1 MHPIHPMVVHFPIAL
16 LIVSVIFDLIA
27 TRWRHKSFQDAG
39 FYTLIA
45 GLLGAA
51 AAVLTGALAEEVVED
66 KGIPESVLEI
76 HEALGYATL
85 FFFIG
90 LLALRLLMRW
100 QLIKEIPTLYLAMG
114 FVGIVILAAAG
125 YFGGSLVYDFGAGVA
140 GTMQEAPP

>member
-16 LIVSVIFDLIA
+16 LITSVVFDFLA

-51 AAVLTGALAEEVVED
+51 VAVLTGAMAEEVVED
-66 KGIPESVLEI
+66 TSIPESVLEI
-76 HEALGYATL
+76 HEALGYAAFL
-85 FFFIG
+85 FFIG

-100 QLIKEIPTLYLAMG
+100 KLIREIPALYLAMG
-114 FVGIVILAAAG
+114 VAGIMILSAAG
-125 YFGGSLVYDFGAGVA
+125 YFGGSLVYDFGAGVS
-140 GTMQEAPP
+140 MPVK

>member
-16 LIVSVIFDLIA
+16 LITSVVFDFLA

-39 FYTLIA
+39 FYTLVA

-51 AAVLTGALAEEVVED
+51 VAVLTGAMAEEVVED

-76 HEALGYATL
+76 HEALGYAAFL
-85 FFFIG
+85 FFIG

-100 QLIKEIPTLYLAMG
+100 KLIREIPALYLAMG
-114 FVGIVILAAAG
+114 VAGIMILSAAG
-125 YFGGSLVYDFGAGVA
+125 YFGGSLVYDFGAGVS
-140 GTMQEAPP
+140 MPVK

>member
-16 LIVSVIFDLIA
+16 LIISVLFDAMA
-27 TRWRHKSFQDAG
+27 TQWRHKSFQDTG

-45 GLLGAA
+45 GLLGAVV
-51 AAVLTGALAEEVVED
+51 AVVTGAMAEEVAEG

-85 FFFIG
+85 LFFLG

-100 QLIKEIPTLYLAMG
+100 KLIKEIPALYLAMG
-114 FVGIVILAAAG
+114 IVGIAILTVTG
-125 YFGGSLVYDFGAGVA
+125 YVGGSLVFDFGAGVNLSME
-140 GTMQEAPP
+140 GTPP

>member
-16 LIVSVIFDLIA
+16 LITSVVFDFLA

-51 AAVLTGALAEEVVED
+51 VAVLTGAMAEEVVED

-76 HEALGYATL
+76 HEALGYAAFL
-85 FFFIG
+85 FFIG

-100 QLIKEIPTLYLAMG
+100 KLIREIPALYLAMG
-114 FVGIVILAAAG
+114 VAGIMILSAAG
-125 YFGGSLVYDFGAGVA
+125 YFGGSLVYDFGAGVS
-140 GTMQEAPP
+140 MPVQ

>member
-16 LIVSVIFDLIA
+16 LITSVAFDFLA
-27 TRWRHKSFQDAG
+27 MRWRHKSFQDAG

-51 AAVLTGALAEEVVED
+51 VAVLTGAMAEEVAED

-85 FFFIG
+85 LFFIG

-100 QLIKEIPTLYLAMG
+100 KLIKEIPALYLAMG
-114 FVGIVILAAAG
+114 VAGIMILSAAG
-125 YFGGSLVYDFGAGVA
+125 YFGGSLVYDFGAGVS
-140 GTMQEAPP
+140 MPVK